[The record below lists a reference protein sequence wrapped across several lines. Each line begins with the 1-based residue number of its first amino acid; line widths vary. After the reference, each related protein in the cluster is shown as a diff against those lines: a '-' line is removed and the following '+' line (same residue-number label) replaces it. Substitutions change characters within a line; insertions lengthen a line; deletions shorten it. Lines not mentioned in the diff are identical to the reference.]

1 MASPPVALWWLVGVV
16 AVSYAVVPMFLRE
29 LHAQFPKEFEEIGSP
44 KFSNIFSRRV
54 SDWRIQRR
62 FFCFLITG
70 QAVKVGRGRLR
81 LLATLTT
88 IAYCGMLVSLVCTVY
103 EAIRNG

>member
-1 MASPPVALWWLVGVV
+1 MVSAPVALWCLVGT
-16 AVSYAVVPMFLRE
+16 ASISYAVVPLFLRGLQE
-29 LHAQFPKEFEEIGSP
+29 HFPMEFETLGSP
-44 KFSNIFSRRV
+44 KFSSIFSRRV
-54 SDWRIQRR
+54 SDWRIQRD
-62 FFCFLITG
+62 FFWFLITG
-70 QAVKVGRGRLR
+70 QAVKVARGRFR